1 MKGSDIALAYGL
13 SLAACGAFSWY
24 TGKRGSDLVKQ
35 SLGCA
40 AITGTTIIAI
50 GAVVSVTG
58 KPPKT
63 VAMNNGM
70 FGLGKSKKGG
80 VGKLNAKGVRLLE
93 TLDTDRLYAD
103 MKNNGVKVAAIP
115 SNPNVV
121 TQDAD

>member
-24 TGKRGSDLVKQ
+24 TGKRGADLVKQ

-40 AITGTTIIAI
+40 AVTGTAIIAI
-50 GAVVSVTG
+50 GAVASVG
-58 KPPKT
+58 SKPTP
-63 VAMNNGM
+63 ALPNGM
-70 FGLGKSKKGG
+70 FGRGKGKKGG

-121 TQDAD
+121 KQDAD